1 MPDFTTRFVE
11 DGDREWIS
19 QLIAERWGSEIVVV
33 HNTIYTPANLPG
45 VLAVQQG
52 RNVGLITYKIESNE
66 CEIVTLDSLSPS
78 IGIGTSLVD
87 EVKKVAR
94 DANCRRT
101 WLITTNDNLDALRFY
116 QRRGFSLVTVHKN
129 AVEMAR
135 EIKPEIPI
143 LGQNGI
149 PICDEIELEMILGA
163 PD

>member
-1 MPDFTTRFVE
+1 MPDFTVRSVQG
-11 DGDREWIS
+11 GDREWIS

-45 VLAVQQG
+45 ILAVQQG
-52 RNVGLITYKIESNE
+52 RNVGLITYTIKGNE

-78 IGIGTSLVD
+78 IGIGTSLID
-87 EVKKVAR
+87 EVTKVAR

-149 PICDEIELEMILGA
+149 PIRDEIELEMILGA
-163 PD
+163 AE

>member
-45 VLAVQQG
+45 VLAVHRG

-149 PICDEIELEMILGA
+149 PICDEIELEMILGT
-163 PD
+163 PE

>member
-45 VLAVQQG
+45 VLAVQRG

-149 PICDEIELEMILGA
+149 PICDEIELEMILGT
-163 PD
+163 PE

>member
-163 PD
+163 PE